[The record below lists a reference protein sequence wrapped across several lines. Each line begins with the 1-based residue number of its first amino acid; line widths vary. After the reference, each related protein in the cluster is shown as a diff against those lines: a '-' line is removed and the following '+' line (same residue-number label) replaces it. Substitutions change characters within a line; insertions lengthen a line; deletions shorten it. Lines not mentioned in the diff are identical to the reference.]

1 MYVDSRVIAAR
12 MEGTV
17 MAKALAAEQVTT
29 WHTKNKVILITLGVL
44 VAVIAAVLSG
54 CGGDKSA
61 ASGSASVSAM
71 AQTKEEASQ
80 QASKD
85 SDLPEEYTSALDT
98 AQQYVDTV
106 HMSRKGLYDQLTSDS
121 GDKFSAKAAT
131 YALAHVKADYK
142 ANALKIARS
151 YQKQMKMSPK
161 EIRDQL
167 VSDSGDKFTGAEADY
182 AVSHLK

>member
-1 MYVDSRVIAAR
+1 
-12 MEGTV
+12 

-85 SDLPEEYTSALDT
+85 SDLPEEYLGPGHCAAVRRHGTHVEEGSLRSAH
-98 AQQYVDTV
+98 Q
-106 HMSRKGLYDQLTSDS
+106 RFG
-121 GDKFSAKAAT
+121 
-131 YALAHVKADYK
+131 
-142 ANALKIARS
+142 
-151 YQKQMKMSPK
+151 
-161 EIRDQL
+161 
-167 VSDSGDKFTGAEADY
+167 
-182 AVSHLK
+182 